1 MFAAKSSKNLAV
13 SCIRVVS
20 RTGVRTLSTK
30 VEPVI
35 RPLYLDAQATTP
47 MDPRVLDAML
57 PYMTGISKAQIVKLY
72 DLVVHLEDILN
83 IRFLQFITEI
93 RTAAPTR
100 TAGSR
105 RRPSRRPEV
114 MLRIW
119 SGPTPKRSF
128 SRPGQPSQI
137 TFQSKALQGI
147 GQFSFF
153 SFRI

>member
-20 RTGVRTLSTK
+20 RIGVRTLSTK

-57 PYMTGISKAQIVKLY
+57 PYMTGISKAQVVKLY
-72 DLVVHLEDILN
+72 DLVHLGDILN

-105 RRPSRRPEV
+105 RRPSRRPV
-114 MLRIW
+114 LMLRI
-119 SGPTPKRSF
+119 
-128 SRPGQPSQI
+128 
-137 TFQSKALQGI
+137 
-147 GQFSFF
+147 
-153 SFRI
+153 